1 MVIDIG
7 SQGRKPTVP
16 ANTSQNAGN
25 SKVNTPP
32 ASSAVPPPAVANQTP
47 APAVETGVS
56 ISQEAQVM
64 QKLAQQL
71 KDPPVQQGKVA
82 QLKQAIANRTYTI
95 NPERIAQKL
104 LLADEYSPP
113 T

>member
-7 SQGRKPTVP
+7 SQGRKPSLP
-16 ANTSQNAGN
+16 ANTTQNPGN
-25 SKVNTPP
+25 NKVNTP
-32 ASSAVPPPAVANQTP
+32 VGTQPPAAPTAAPAAP
-47 APAVETGVS
+47 APAQTGVF

-82 QLKQAIANRTYTI
+82 QLKQAISNRTYTI

-104 LLADEYSPP
+104 LLADENAPSA
-113 T
+113 